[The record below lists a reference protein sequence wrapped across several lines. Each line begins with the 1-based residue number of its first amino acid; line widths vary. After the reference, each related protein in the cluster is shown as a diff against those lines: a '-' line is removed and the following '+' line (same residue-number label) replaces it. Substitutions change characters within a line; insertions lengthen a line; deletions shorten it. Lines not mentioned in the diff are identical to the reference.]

1 MATPFVPRQNV
12 DFIVTSLYDQFHW
25 ESTGRIFGNAFCN
38 EDPFDLPENAAV
50 NAIEEL
56 SGVTDL
62 DLALTEEEQA
72 ELDDKIALLPQ
83 ADVQDLRANVQC
95 LPQRYQERSFYAQI
109 MLTPV
114 PEYLQMGLL

>member
-1 MATPFVPRQNV
+1 MADAFVPRQNV
-12 DFIVTSLYDQFHW
+12 DFIVTSLHEQFHW
-25 ESTGRIFGNAFCN
+25 ESKGRIFGDAFCN
-38 EDPFDLPENAAV
+38 EDPFDLPQQAAD

-72 ELDDKIALLPQ
+72 ALDDKIALLHQ
-83 ADVQDLRANVQC
+83 ALVQDLRANVQC

-114 PEYLQMGLL
+114 PQYLQMGLL